1 MKRRNLRLA
10 ALPVAVMLTL
20 GMAAC
25 GGDDDGGTGDGGNG
39 SSTEV
44 SGTLA
49 GAGASS
55 QGAAM
60 EAWIAGFSSVAPDA
74 TITYD
79 PAGSGAGREQF
90 ISGGVQFAGSD
101 AYLKDDEITG
111 ANATCGP
118 NGFLE
123 MPVYI
128 SPIAV
133 AYNLPGVTDLK
144 LSASV
149 IAQIFDQK
157 ITKWNDP
164 KIAELNQ
171 GVTLP
176 TGNITAVHR
185 SDDSG
190 TTDNF
195 TDYLSKAAK
204 ADWPYE
210 ADGEWP
216 ADIKGGEGAPQTQG
230 MASALRGGEGTIGYI
245 DASQTSGLGTAS
257 IQVGTNFVKYSPD
270 AAAAVVDAATKV
282 SGRPTHSYAIDI
294 PRDTTA
300 EGVYPIVL
308 VSYLLACAQYDNQ
321 AQVDLVKAWLS
332 YIVSDDGQ
340 NAAAENAG
348 SAPISDDQRKQ
359 DEEAINSISVK
370 G

>member
-1 MKRRNLRLA
+1 LA
-10 ALPVAVMLTL
+10 ALPVAVMLAL

-25 GGDDDGGTGDGGNG
+25 GGDDGDSGANGGTSD
-39 SSTEV
+39 STEV
-44 SGTLA
+44 SGNLA

-60 EAWIAGFSSVAPDA
+60 EAWIAGFSTTAPDA
-74 TITYD
+74 TVTYD

-111 ANATCGP
+111 ANATCGA

-123 MPVYI
+123 MPVYV

-133 AYNLPGVTDLK
+133 AYNLPGVADLK
-144 LSASV
+144 LSPSV
-149 IAQIFDQK
+149 IAQIFNQK

-176 TGNITAVHR
+176 TGNITAIHR

-216 ADIKGGEGAPQTQG
+216 AEIKGGEAAAQTQG
-230 MASALRGGEGTIGYI
+230 VAAALKGGEGTIGYI
-245 DASQTSGLGTAS
+245 DASQTADLGTAS
-257 IQVGTNFVKYSPD
+257 IQVGTNFVKYSPE
-270 AAAAVVDAATKV
+270 AASAVVDAATKV
-282 SGRPTHSYAIDI
+282 EGRPEHSYAIDI

-308 VSYLLACAQYDNQ
+308 VSYILACAQYADQ

-332 YIVSDDGQ
+332 YITSDEGQ
-340 NAAAENAG
+340 KAAAENAG
-348 SAPISDDQRKQ
+348 SAPISADQRSQ
-359 DEEAINSISVK
+359 DETAINSISVK
-370 G
+370 S